1 MFPQSEGEILT
12 DGMCWNVDRHTN
24 RQCAGPIET
33 ENTISEDK
41 HTHTCAHT
49 QNIMFHKLTSTRPG
63 EVITLISRV

>member
-12 DGMCWNVDRHTN
+12 DGMCWNVERHTS

-33 ENTISEDK
+33 ENTIPKAEDK
-41 HTHTCAHT
+41 HTQ

-63 EVITLISRV
+63 EVITLISRL